1 MSKNA
6 EIIAEILSEE
16 VGKFEKIVAKQA
28 EQTKELATE
37 IDKAKNITINT
48 EQLEHVINSW
58 NKIFEVQRQQI
69 LKLQTKKSSNVLFY
83 QIAICG
89 LTAAVFFLLILK
101 FI

>member
-16 VGKFEKIVAKQA
+16 VSKFEKTVAKQA
-28 EQTKELATE
+28 EQTKELAIE

-48 EQLEHVINSW
+48 EHLEHVINSW

-89 LTAAVFFLLILK
+89 LTAAVFFLLIFK
-101 FI
+101 FK